1 MAEVG
6 AFPLGVVVLVGVIA
20 LAIGILIGTLVRGS
34 ARTVTVLAARHAW
47 AAANLRTI
55 FGIGRDAADAGRPFD
70 GIVPPDG
77 ATPRGYGVRALDG
90 TADGSAELMLLQPLR
105 TGWARNWLFNSQV
118 FLQAQADIL
127 HGWLHTLGREAALV
141 DPAWVEADQEYVRR
155 VHRVENTLTH
165 WAAGRWLTHS
175 SLRLR
180 ITSRKP
186 FWNRRLQRSLLI
198 PSAPEAVL
206 RGEYPPC
213 DCETGQAPAG

>member
-1 MAEVG
+1 MAEVVT
-6 AFPLGVVVLVGVIA
+6 FPLGVVVLVGVIA
-20 LAIGILIGTLVRGS
+20 LALGFLIGTLVRGS
-34 ARTVTVLAARHAW
+34 ARTETALAARQAW

-55 FGIGRDAADAGRPFD
+55 FGIGRDAADAGRSFD

-77 ATPRGYGVRALDG
+77 ATPRGYGVRAVDS
-90 TADGSAELMLLQPLR
+90 AVDGSAELMLLQPLR
-105 TGWARNWLFNSQV
+105 SGWERNWLFNSQV

-127 HGWLHTLGREAALV
+127 HGWMHTLGREAALA
-141 DPAWVEADQEYVRR
+141 DPAWLEADQEYVRR

-198 PSAPEAVL
+198 PSAPAAVL

-213 DCETGQAPAG
+213 DCGTGQAPAV

>member
-1 MAEVG
+1 MAEV
-6 AFPLGVVVLVGVIA
+6 ATYPLGVVVLVGVIA
-20 LAIGILIGTLVRGS
+20 LAVGILIGTLVRGS
-34 ARTVTVLAARHAW
+34 ARTKTVLAARRAW
-47 AAANLRTI
+47 ATANLRTI
-55 FGIGRDAADAGRPFD
+55 FGIGRDAADAGGRVGRAVAAAAAPCRL
-70 GIVPPDG
+70 GAQLAVQLAGVPAG
-77 ATPRGYGVRALDG
+77 AGRHPPRLAAHAREGGRA
-90 TADGSAELMLLQPLR
+90 R
-105 TGWARNWLFNSQV
+105 R
-118 FLQAQADIL
+118 
-127 HGWLHTLGREAALV
+127 
-141 DPAWVEADQEYVRR
+141 PAWVEAGQEWVRR

-180 ITSRKP
+180 ITNRKP